1 MKKKTKDT
9 IAVITAIA
17 MLVVGAWLCIAGF
30 IVDPLGI
37 IDNSVLWIMGQC
49 LLYAGSIFGIGMY
62 VKHTVKDE
70 IEQLRQ

>member
-1 MKKKTKDT
+1 MTRNQKDT
-9 IAVITAIA
+9 LAVISALV
-17 MLVVGAWLCIAGF
+17 MLVFGAGLCVAGF

-62 VKHTVKDE
+62 VKATVKDE
-70 IEQLRQ
+70 IQHLGK

>member
-1 MKKKTKDT
+1 MTKEKKDT
-9 IAVITAIA
+9 LAVISAIVMIMFGIA
-17 MLVVGAWLCIAGF
+17 LCVAGF

-37 IDNSVLWIMGQC
+37 IDNSVLWVLGQT

-70 IEQLRQ
+70 IKSLKK

>member
-1 MKKKTKDT
+1 MTKKRKDT
-9 IAVITAIA
+9 LAVITAIV
-17 MLVVGAWLCIAGF
+17 MLVIGAGLCIAGF

-62 VKHTVKDE
+62 VKATVKDE
-70 IEQLRQ
+70 IEQLKQ

>member
-17 MLVVGAWLCIAGF
+17 MLVVGAGLCIAGF

>member
-1 MKKKTKDT
+1 MTRNQKDT
-9 IAVITAIA
+9 LAVISALV
-17 MLVVGAWLCIAGF
+17 MLVFGAGLCVAGF

-70 IEQLRQ
+70 IQHLRK

>member
-1 MKKKTKDT
+1 MTKETKDSL
-9 IAVITAIA
+9 AVISAIM
-17 MLVVGAWLCIAGF
+17 MLVFGAGLCIAGF

-62 VKHTVKDE
+62 VKATVKDE
-70 IEQLRQ
+70 IQHLGK

>member
-1 MKKKTKDT
+1 MTKETKDT
-9 IAVITAIA
+9 LAVVSALV
-17 MLVVGAWLCIAGF
+17 MLVFGASLCIAGF
-30 IVDPLGI
+30 IVDPLGV

-70 IEQLRQ
+70 IRNLKK

>member
-1 MKKKTKDT
+1 MTKETKDSL
-9 IAVITAIA
+9 AVISAIM
-17 MLVVGAWLCIAGF
+17 MLVFGAGLCIAGF

-62 VKHTVKDE
+62 VKATVKDE
-70 IEQLRQ
+70 IQHLRK

>member
-1 MKKKTKDT
+1 MTKETKDSL
-9 IAVITAIA
+9 AVISAIM
-17 MLVVGAWLCIAGF
+17 MLVFGAGLCVAGF

-62 VKHTVKDE
+62 VKATVKDE
-70 IEQLRQ
+70 IQHLRK

>member
-1 MKKKTKDT
+1 MTKETKDSL
-9 IAVITAIA
+9 AVISAIA
-17 MLVVGAWLCIAGF
+17 MLVFGAGLCVAGF

-70 IEQLRQ
+70 IQHLRK